1 MTSIEP
7 WDVDTGLMGFVLK
20 QVAAFPAA
28 LMMCHS
34 DAWVL
39 LGTGRGSRWET
50 GAPGTWRP
58 P

>member
-7 WDVDTGLMGFVLK
+7 WDVDTGLLGFVLK

-28 LMMCHS
+28 LMVCHS

-50 GAPGTWRP
+50 GAPGT
-58 P
+58 